1 MRVAAAPSAGSGC
14 GMAAV
19 RIPTAS
25 TTGTRWKRR
34 KMAEVRRK
42 MLHKAKLVVRVMS
55 DKITGK
61 IRTVSI
67 FDNRTQ
73 KYWSEEQIG
82 KRGCEWFLDLN
93 DLKETLNW
101 NLNGDASKYQFA
113 WGKSSKKESEGV
125 AYIFN

>member
-1 MRVAAAPSAGSGC
+1 
-14 GMAAV
+14 
-19 RIPTAS
+19 
-25 TTGTRWKRR
+25 
-34 KMAEVRRK
+34 MAEVRRK

-73 KYWSEEQIG
+73 EYWSEEQIG